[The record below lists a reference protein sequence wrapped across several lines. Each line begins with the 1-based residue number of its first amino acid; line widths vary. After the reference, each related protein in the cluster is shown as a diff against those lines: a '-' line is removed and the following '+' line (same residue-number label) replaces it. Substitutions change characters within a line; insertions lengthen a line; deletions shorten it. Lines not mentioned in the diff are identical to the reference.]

1 MITYYF
7 EGVELDEL
15 DELPFEPVELVD
27 GIEAGV
33 EVFILAKT
41 LALMYPAEVE
51 KLSSTSCP

>member
-7 EGVELDEL
+7 EGVEL